1 MKRFRFLSILA
12 IAMVTLPLMAQS
24 EAGTILELG
33 VEKKLSKAIPSF
45 SHRSVT
51 SESITSVTAFP
62 VFTLGCNRSKFSPSS
77 LI

>member
-33 VEKKLSKAIPSF
+33 VEKKLSKKV
-45 SHRSVT
+45 SVGLD
-51 SESITSVTAFP
+51 A
-62 VFTLGCNRSKFSPSS
+62 
-77 LI
+77 